1 MRSFPRFSHIRAAR
15 RVAALSLALSLLA
28 TTPLGA
34 RAAGV
39 HLGGQAD
46 TLAVAPGAT
55 FTVELRT
62 LQPGDAFNAFDIGL
76 LYDSRMLA
84 FTPTSPLSTQ
94 RGALMVSAC
103 ASTFHRFSAQPES
116 LAITLVML
124 CSDVTVS
131 GADALYKVRFT
142 AGSTPGWTRLRF
154 GRNTQ
159 FFMGGTYVPL
169 ASAREVVVKVGSPV
183 LGVGEPAVARPG
195 AALAL
200 APPAPDPARAGQPLR
215 VSFTLPVADDVAVDV
230 LDAQG
235 RRVAARA
242 REHYAAGPQRVE
254 WSPGSLPPG
263 RYLVRVRTAHGPA
276 ATRGWV
282 VLR

>member
-1 MRSFPRFSHIRAAR
+1 M
-15 RVAALSLALSLLA
+15 
-28 TTPLGA
+28 
-34 RAAGV
+34 

-46 TLAVAPGAT
+46 TLVVAPGAT

-76 LYDSRMLA
+76 LYDSRMVA

-103 ASTFHRFSAQPES
+103 AATFHRFSAQPES

-124 CSDVTVS
+124 CSDATVS

-142 AGSTPGWTRLRF
+142 AGATAGWTRLRF

-169 ASAREVVVKVGSPV
+169 ARAREIVVKIGSPV
-183 LGVGEPAVARPG
+183 LGVDAPGTPGG
-195 AALAL
+195 AARVAL
-200 APPAPDPARAGQPLR
+200 APPEPNPARAGQPLN
-215 VSFTLPVADDVAVDV
+215 VAFTLPGPDDVA
-230 LDAQG
+230 LELMDAQG
-235 RRVAARA
+235 RRVAERVSE
-242 REHYAAGPQRVE
+242 RFAGGAHRLAWAPGRV
-254 WSPGSLPPG
+254 PPG
-263 RYLVRVRTAHGPA
+263 RYVLRVRSAQGAGA
-276 ATRGWV
+276 ARGWV